1 MQETIQN
8 ADPNNGFNTS
18 VNPDKRYDIE
28 SVIDK
33 FNALKNKAHP
43 ELAGYLDALDVNDIF
58 KGDMSLSQRK
68 YVVTL
73 INDLKLHVSIET
85 PKLANA
91 PNGRVDFFASVIKE
105 LTQVLNMTESQFEK
119 YMTDKN
125 VM

>member
-33 FNALKNKAHP
+33 FNGLKNKAYP
-43 ELAGYLDALDVNDIF
+43 ELARYLDVLDVNDIF

-105 LTQVLNMTESQFEK
+105 LTQVLDMTESQFEK